1 LSSQGGIRKSIASEI
16 VENGTRKHYIANN
29 PLLLSRNSS
38 PISQKKKK
46 KKKPTAQLQR
56 NPNLVAC
63 RAVA

>member
-29 PLLLSRNSS
+29 PLLLTRNSS
-38 PISQKKKK
+38 PSQKKKK